1 MKVLGVIPARYAS
14 TRFPG
19 KPLAKIAGRPMIQHV
34 YEQSKKAKSLDFL
47 LVATDDERILSAVE
61 EFGGACMM
69 TSDKHPT
76 GTDRLAEVALKYAD
90 FDIIVNIQGDEPLI
104 DPDTIDQVANK
115 LIIADNADVVMASAM
130 TEISEID
137 AEDPNIVKVVTDL
150 SGLALYFSRSKIPYP
165 RDNNSGRFLKHIGL
179 YAYKRDFLL
188 AYAKMPSTCLENSE
202 KLEQLR
208 VLENGYKI
216 AMAEIEDDISIGV
229 DTVEDLQR
237 AEMLFRDTH

>member
-61 EFGGACMM
+61 KFGGACMM

>member
-61 EFGGACMM
+61 KFGGACMM

-150 SGLALYFSRSKIPYP
+150 SGLVLYFSRSKIPYP

-188 AYAKMPSTCLENSE
+188 AYAKMPSTQLENSE

-229 DTVEDLQR
+229 DTVEDLQH
-237 AEMLFRDTH
+237 AEKLFNSLK